1 MRVSSRLAVEA
12 VTSGVAYGAGL
23 CWVSVCLL
31 ASFRPRALGTPYWQG
46 IPYLRSDTSG
56 FLAFMVLA
64 ICLCASEYLRLHR
77 RAAAKATV
85 CQNETKVMRIEHAR
99 SRTWM
104 LFALAASETV
114 AVLSTGLVGYLSV
127 NAVTHPSTL
136 ELHVTHL
143 LPWPSEGTVR
153 VIALLLAAGS
163 VSIVRYLWS
172 GAMWQHLYVS
182 FNNYSE
188 PRAHT

>member
-1 MRVSSRLAVEA
+1 M
-12 VTSGVAYGAGL
+12 
-23 CWVSVCLL
+23 
-31 ASFRPRALGTPYWQG
+31 F
-46 IPYLRSDTSG
+46 
-56 FLAFMVLA
+56 
-64 ICLCASEYLRLHR
+64 
-77 RAAAKATV
+77 
-85 CQNETKVMRIEHAR
+85 
-99 SRTWM
+99 
-104 LFALAASETV
+104 FALASSETV

-127 NAVTHPSTL
+127 NSVTHPSTL

-153 VIALLLAAGS
+153 VISLLLAAGS

-172 GAMWQHLYVS
+172 GAMWKYLYVS

>member
-1 MRVSSRLAVEA
+1 
-12 VTSGVAYGAGL
+12 
-23 CWVSVCLL
+23 
-31 ASFRPRALGTPYWQG
+31 
-46 IPYLRSDTSG
+46 
-56 FLAFMVLA
+56 
-64 ICLCASEYLRLHR
+64 
-77 RAAAKATV
+77 
-85 CQNETKVMRIEHAR
+85 
-99 SRTWM
+99 M

-143 LPWPSEGTVR
+143 LSWPSEGTVR

-172 GAMWQHLYVS
+172 GAMWQYLYVR